1 MYELSWDAEGGYSHS
16 QPASRLNQYG
26 LGVLPDQSP
35 NQSVVYAR
43 YDDDDDDDDD
53 DSRDDNYDSEL
64 MMILMILMMMMMII
78 HFFFIIV
85 TSLMENRYTKT
96 AHRYYQLLNGYLL
109 VESKEYVLV

>member
-43 YDDDDDDDDD
+43 YDDDDDD
-53 DSRDDNYDSEL
+53 SRDDNYDSEV
-64 MMILMILMMMMMII
+64 MMMMMMIMMI

-96 AHRYYQLLNGYLL
+96 VHRYYQLLNGYLL
-109 VESKEYVLV
+109 VASREYVLV

>member
-1 MYELSWDAEGGYSHS
+1 MYELSWDAEGGYFHP

-43 YDDDDDDDDD
+43 YDDDDDD
-53 DSRDDNYDSEL
+53 SRDDNYDSEV
-64 MMILMILMMMMMII
+64 MMMMMMMMMIMMI

-96 AHRYYQLLNGYLL
+96 VHRYYQLLNGYLL
-109 VESKEYVLV
+109 VASREYVLV

>member
-43 YDDDDDDDDD
+43 YDDDDDDD
-53 DSRDDNYDSEL
+53 SRDDNYDSEV
-64 MMILMILMMMMMII
+64 MMILMMMMMMIIIIII

-85 TSLMENRYTKT
+85 TS
-96 AHRYYQLLNGYLL
+96 
-109 VESKEYVLV
+109 